1 LLALWLAIGAAGVA
15 LWSHNAMVARAES
28 VEAAWAQIESN
39 LQRRS
44 DLVPRLVE
52 VAQRAM
58 SHESQVLEGVVRERN
73 APAAA
78 MQNAL
83 DELGRAQSAS
93 RAQIAAIGGP
103 TPTEASLAALVR
115 NDAEVRRSVQVVL
128 AVAESYPT
136 LRSSDQLLEL
146 QAQLEGSENRINAAR
161 MAFNDAVRH
170 YNSALAQLPTSW
182 VARSRGLERRP
193 YFQADEGARGSAPLG
208 L

>member
-1 LLALWLAIGAAGVA
+1 
-15 LWSHNAMVARAES
+15 
-28 VEAAWAQIESN
+28 
-39 LQRRS
+39 
-44 DLVPRLVE
+44 
-52 VAQRAM
+52 M
-58 SHESQVLEGVVRERN
+58 SHESQVLEGVVRQRS

-93 RAQIAAIGGP
+93 RAQIAAIGSA

-161 MAFNDAVRH
+161 MAFNDAVRR

-193 YFQADEGARGSAPLG
+193 YFQADEEARRSAPLG